1 MHLLK
6 LLKNLASLSR
16 QASEFPDE
24 HSIWTM
30 GSFKFLTNSGENL
43 RSEFE
48 LQVQLL
54 KRHETAVLLL
64 DEIQDELDQV
74 SAKLG

>member
-1 MHLLK
+1 
-6 LLKNLASLSR
+6 
-16 QASEFPDE
+16 
-24 HSIWTM
+24 M